1 MKLWEEETNVSNS
14 AIIHAYFQPN
24 LTLVSGN
31 PVQREEEGRREA
43 AADQEQNCQGLG
55 IPPTLGS
62 LPPLVSGARL
72 TPEQAPEIHLG
83 WPALLPG
90 ASAGRL
96 GRVGLA
102 GGLCRRTKGRPVLSS
117 SSPAYRRTKFIF
129 LFFKDK
135 LLKVKGMKPREVKI
149 QRQKFNVEK
158 RPCWETAG

>member
-24 LTLVSGN
+24 LTLVGGN

-43 AADQEQNCQGLG
+43 AADQGLG

-83 WPALLPG
+83 
-90 ASAGRL
+90 
-96 GRVGLA
+96 
-102 GGLCRRTKGRPVLSS
+102 
-117 SSPAYRRTKFIF
+117 
-129 LFFKDK
+129 
-135 LLKVKGMKPREVKI
+135 
-149 QRQKFNVEK
+149 
-158 RPCWETAG
+158 